1 MLKKILIILAAL
13 MLCSCSE
20 ASDSKV
26 HNESAQTEASGTP
39 TSTETVIAVTT
50 ISESETS
57 SMLDESSEAPKAQKK
72 IKVDVIGYKG
82 DRLTFEY
89 NGEIQTYEVWDN
101 VFSPMGGT
109 KAASLIFNN
118 RYGEKIPASIKL
130 NPENTRVVSCD
141 LLLERFTGFFNDP
154 ESLKLSKEDRV
165 MKMEKTD
172 ETHIRIYNKIR
183 SIEADIC
190 DLDNMYKGKY
200 PESFTDVF
208 TTGYYL
214 PSGTYLAD
222 QIAFLSE
229 IDEMGNMSYKYCDLL
244 SYYCFFGT
252 VQSVR
257 DGRASVLLTDGK
269 TTCDVPSYFNDGEV
283 KEGAEVMV
291 VLDADTSLF
300 GSGEQY
306 KSDYAVF
313 YTDPVSLLPQ
323 GKKDITLF
331 AYAKCSETQYGNFDC
346 TEITELEASSVDKK
360 QQ

>member
-26 HNESAQTEASGTP
+26 HNESAQTEASETP

-57 SMLDESSEAPKAQKK
+57 SMTDESSEAPKAQEK
-72 IKVDVIGYKG
+72 IKVDVIGYES
-82 DRLTFEY
+82 DMLTFEY

-141 LLLERFTGFFNDP
+141 LLLERFTGFNDP

-165 MKMEKTD
+165 MKMAKTD
-172 ETHIRIYNKIR
+172 ETHIRLYNKIR

-244 SYYCFFGT
+244 SYYFFFGT
-252 VQSVR
+252 VQSVK

-269 TTCDVPSYFNDGEV
+269 TTCDVPTYYNDGEV

-291 VLDADTSLF
+291 VLDAEPSLF
-300 GSGEQY
+300 GSGEEY
-306 KSDYAVF
+306 RSDYAVF
-313 YTDPVSLLPQ
+313 YTEPKIYLL
-323 GKKDITLF
+323 KRHWDIQTL
-331 AYAKCSETQYGNFDC
+331 AYALPDETNSRKL
-346 TEITELEASSVDKK
+346 TVTTVEEIEAVAGD
-360 QQ
+360 